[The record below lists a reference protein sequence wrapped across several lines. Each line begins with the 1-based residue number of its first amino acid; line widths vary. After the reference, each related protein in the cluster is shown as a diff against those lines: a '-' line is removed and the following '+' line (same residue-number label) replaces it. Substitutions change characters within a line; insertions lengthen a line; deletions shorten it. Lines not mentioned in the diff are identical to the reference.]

1 MVRITVNR
9 QVGLV
14 AGAAALSWLGE
25 YIHNQIALP
34 QLTLLSP
41 ANSLVALGAILLFLA
56 WWLLPYKRLTIT
68 LLLAW
73 GVLNLAWAIA
83 TILPTNFLPFSPEQ
97 TLEHYFAHVIYALAQ
112 MPLIVIMASG
122 MRIKD

>member
-73 GVLNLAWAIA
+73 GVLNLAWAIV

-97 TLEHYFAHVIYALAQ
+97 TLKHYFAHVIHALAQ
-112 MPLIVIMASG
+112 MPLIVIMASR

>member
-34 QLTLLSP
+34 PLTLLSP

-73 GVLNLAWAIA
+73 GVLNLAWAIV
-83 TILPTNFLPFSPEQ
+83 TILPTNSLPFSPEQ

>member
-1 MVRITVNR
+1 MARITVNR

-41 ANSLVALGAILLFLA
+41 ANSLVALGTILLFLA
-56 WWLLPYKRLTIT
+56 WWLLPYRRLIAT

-97 TLEHYFAHVIYALAQ
+97 TLEHYFAHVIYALVQ

>member
-34 QLTLLSP
+34 QLTLLNP

-73 GVLNLAWAIA
+73 GVLNLAWAIV

-112 MPLIVIMASG
+112 LPLIVIMASG

>member
-56 WWLLPYKRLTIT
+56 WWLLPYKSLTIT
-68 LLLAW
+68 LLLTW
-73 GVLNLAWAIA
+73 GVLNLAWAIV

>member
-68 LLLAW
+68 LLLVW
-73 GVLNLAWAIA
+73 GVLNLAWAIV

-122 MRIKD
+122 IRRSS